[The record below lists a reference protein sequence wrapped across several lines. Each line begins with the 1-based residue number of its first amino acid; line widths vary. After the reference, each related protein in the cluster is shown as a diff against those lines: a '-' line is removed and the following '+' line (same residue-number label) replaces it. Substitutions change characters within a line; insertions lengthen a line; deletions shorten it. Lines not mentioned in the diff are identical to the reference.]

1 MDIGNGTR
9 ESHKSTNFIKTTKN
23 KKDCPN
29 LYVCQYVCMAN
40 ETHENIRR

>member
-23 KKDCPN
+23 KKFHRKTEKQQFSTFIEMHN
-29 LYVCQYVCMAN
+29 YS
-40 ETHENIRR
+40 